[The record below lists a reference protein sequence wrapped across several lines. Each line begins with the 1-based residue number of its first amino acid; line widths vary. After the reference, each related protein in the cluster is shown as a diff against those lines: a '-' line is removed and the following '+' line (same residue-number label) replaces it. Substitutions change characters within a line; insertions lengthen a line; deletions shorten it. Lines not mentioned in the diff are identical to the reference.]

1 MGDTTNFV
9 ITFILLFI
17 FCAMIYLIRP
27 LYMAK
32 YVNREEEKAYKD
44 MSRFMIPL
52 ISISCF
58 FMSTYFIAAVI
69 QEGNYEFAGIY
80 YTILLCIIFTI
91 LNNTVLS
98 SDKIRRYIRGKKF
111 SNLGLI
117 MTMSVGSIVFGF
129 LDNFGL
135 KLGTDALDT
144 SFLNIFLG
152 PFSVDT
158 RFTDHKDNIS
168 ENITRINT
176 WSNSKW
182 KSVLNQLLRFEK
194 EIKEIGIKNNIKNFS
209 DFIDDLDYFAD
220 PTRGGGPLNIPQE
233 ILDKGPIVTHSYIQ
247 NIKDKYDLIDGSKNM
262 MGNTFS
268 DFIGAILG
276 AAVINL
282 FMYTTAYDG
291 ISTGDDVVDNSFWM
305 RNYNSYAP
313 FLEAFSM
320 AIGCA
325 IPIFIN
331 IAMNRNDYNKSNFYS
346 WLVVVIVS
354 IIICVIMYL
363 SVKGV
368 RNMTHDEKVNSVK
381 KTLNDLKDRLDITD
395 ENENELNETI
405 DKFVY
410 TLI

>member
-1 MGDTTNFV
+1 MGDTANFI
-9 ITFILLFI
+9 ITAILLFI
-17 FCAMIYLIRP
+17 FSAMIYLIKP
-27 LYMAK
+27 LYK
-32 YVNREEEKAYKD
+32 GNYINKEEEKAYKD
-44 MSRFMIPL
+44 VSRFMIPL
-52 ISISCF
+52 ISMACF

-69 QEGNYEFAGIY
+69 QEGNYEFSGIY

-98 SDKIRRYIRGKKF
+98 SDKIREYIRGKKF

-158 RFTDHKDNIS
+158 RFKDHKDNIS

-182 KSVLNQLLRFEK
+182 KSVLNQLLRFQK
-194 EIKEIGIKNNIKNFS
+194 EIKEMGEKNKIEDFS
-209 DFIDDLDYFAD
+209 AFIDDLDFFVD
-220 PTRGGGPLNIPQE
+220 PERGGGPLNIPQE
-233 ILDKGPIVTHSYIQ
+233 ILDKGPVFVHAYVK

-268 DFIGAILG
+268 DFIGAVLG

-291 ISTGDDVVDNSFWM
+291 INTGDDVVDESFWTK
-305 RNYNSYAP
+305 NYNAYAP

-320 AIGCA
+320 AIGCS

-331 IAMNRNDYNKSNFYS
+331 IAMVRNDYNKSNFYS
-346 WLVVVIVS
+346 WLVIAIVS
-354 IIICVIMYL
+354 ILVGVIMYL

-381 KTLNDLKDRLDITD
+381 KTINDLKDRLDITD
-395 ENENELNETI
+395 KNENELNDTI
-405 DKFVY
+405 DKFVD
-410 TLI
+410 TLV